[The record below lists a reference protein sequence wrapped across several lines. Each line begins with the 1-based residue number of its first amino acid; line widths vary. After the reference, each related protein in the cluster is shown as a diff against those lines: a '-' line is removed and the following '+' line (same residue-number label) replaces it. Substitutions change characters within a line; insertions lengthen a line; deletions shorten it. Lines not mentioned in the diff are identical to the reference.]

1 MRLRVLPLIL
11 LGSLGVALGLGV
23 SGCTALRE
31 HLPWRH
37 QSPPPPVPVRE
48 LQVVVSGDAQVPI
61 VLQFWERNTLVV
73 DLTGVAAKGSVEVRP
88 GESGHWPVRLAL
100 RFQPGRFEAVEVRG
114 AQRNVFPVTDDRNGA
129 ATVEL
134 PPNVHPTET
143 TSLRLSWGARS
154 DF

>member
-11 LGSLGVALGLGV
+11 VAGLGLALGV
-23 SGCTALRE
+23 SGCSTVRE

-37 QSPPPPVPVRE
+37 RSPPAPAAVRE
-48 LQVVVSGDAQVPI
+48 LQVVVPGDAQVPI
-61 VLQFWERNTLVV
+61 VLQFWERNTLIV
-73 DLTGVAAKGSVEVRP
+73 DLTGVAAKGSVELRP
-88 GESGHWPVRLAL
+88 GESGRWPVRLAL

-114 AQRNVFPVTDDRNGA
+114 AQRTVFPVTDDRKGT

-134 PPNVHPTET
+134 PPNVHPADAA
-143 TSLRLSWGARS
+143 SLRLTWGARS